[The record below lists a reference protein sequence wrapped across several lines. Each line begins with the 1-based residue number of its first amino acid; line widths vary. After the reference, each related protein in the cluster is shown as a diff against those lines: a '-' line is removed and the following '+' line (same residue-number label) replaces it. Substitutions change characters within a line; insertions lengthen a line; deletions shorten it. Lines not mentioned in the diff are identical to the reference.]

1 MQQEQK
7 WMDPTPA
14 SLLLVF
20 CITMTLWA
28 VFTGMI
34 GMNAMPVIG
43 SYFLTFGVLW
53 VMAAAICFRT
63 GDLLGGAINGVFGI
77 TLGLAPGTS
86 LLLGTYFATQ
96 GATLDARADGYFLLF
111 TGIIFLV
118 FTLCGGKRL
127 GLIFWLLLSLGV
139 GFILLGLGM
148 AGIVG
153 LWAFPIG
160 GWLMLVGGLISLYTG
175 SSMIINFSFG
185 RPVLPLG
192 GPMY

>member
-7 WMDPTPA
+7 WIDPTPA

-53 VMAAAICFRT
+53 LMAAAICF
-63 GDLLGGAINGVFGI
+63 
-77 TLGLAPGTS
+77 
-86 LLLGTYFATQ
+86 TYFTTQ

-111 TGIIFLV
+111 TGIIFLI

-148 AGIVG
+148 AGILG

-175 SSMIINFSFG
+175 GSMIINFSFG